1 MHICL
6 WTFVL
11 DYDEDYLELITV
23 RERIIK
29 ETETWQMEIDS

>member
-6 WTFVL
+6 QTFVS

>member
-6 WTFVL
+6 QTFVL